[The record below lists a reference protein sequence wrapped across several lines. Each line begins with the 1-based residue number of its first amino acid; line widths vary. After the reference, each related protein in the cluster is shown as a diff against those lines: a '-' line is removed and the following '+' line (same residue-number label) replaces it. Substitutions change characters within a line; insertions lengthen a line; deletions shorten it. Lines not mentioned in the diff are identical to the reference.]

1 MESIL
6 KLVDN
11 YSISFVISALV
22 IYTLVQVVNILLDKL
37 KYSSFAVNKKHDA
50 LLEVRKTVT
59 IPLVEHMRK
68 AMFKAGA
75 NRAFIYEYHNGVV
88 SLGGLPFMKMSL
100 SFETVDN
107 TFPIQHM
114 RENISFNPFQSMM
127 VLLDEHGYIIID
139 QNNKNP
145 AISPMVYSM
154 MGEND
159 IDICVCT
166 KIVNSKGHT
175 IGMVGLDYVRG
186 NTEFNIH
193 RHSVEGVVKELA
205 LEAGALLSIK

>member
-6 KLVDN
+6 KLIDN

-22 IYTLVQVVNILLDKL
+22 IYALVQVVNILLDKL
-37 KYSSFAVNKKHDA
+37 KYSCFAVNKKHDQ
-50 LLEVRKTVT
+50 LLEVRKK
-59 IPLVEHMRK
+59 ISAPLIEHLRK

-75 NRAFIYEYHNGVV
+75 NRAFVYEYHNGVV

-107 TFPIQHM
+107 TFPIQHL

-127 VLLDEHGYIIID
+127 VMLDENGFIIVD
-139 QNNKNP
+139 RNAKTT

-154 MGEND
+154 MEEHG
-159 IDICVCT
+159 IDICVCA
-166 KIVNSKGHT
+166 KIVNSRGHT
-175 IGMVGLDYVRG
+175 IGMVGLDYVHG
-186 NTEFNIH
+186 NTEFNMH

>member
-6 KLVDN
+6 KLIDN

-37 KYSSFAVNKKHDA
+37 KYSSFAVNKKHDQ
-50 LLEVRKTVT
+50 LLEVRKKISV
-59 IPLVEHMRK
+59 PLIEHMRK

-107 TFPIQHM
+107 TFPIQHL

-127 VLLDEHGYIIID
+127 VMLDENGFIIVD
-139 QNNKNP
+139 RNAKTT
-145 AISPMVYSM
+145 AISHVVYSM
-154 MGEND
+154 MEEHD
-159 IDICVCT
+159 IDICVCA

-175 IGMVGLDYVRG
+175 IGMVGLDYVKG
-186 NTEFNIH
+186 NTDFNLHAQSI
-193 RHSVEGVVKELA
+193 EGVVKELA

>member
-6 KLVDN
+6 KLIDN

-37 KYSSFAVNKKHDA
+37 KYSSFAVNKKHDQ
-50 LLEVRKTVT
+50 LLEVRKTISV
-59 IPLVEHMRK
+59 PLIEHMRK

-107 TFPIQHM
+107 TFPIQHL

-127 VLLDEHGYIIID
+127 VMLDENGFIVVD
-139 QNNKNP
+139 RNAKTT

-154 MGEND
+154 MEEHD
-159 IDICVCT
+159 IDICVCA
-166 KIVNSKGHT
+166 KVVNSKGNT
-175 IGMVGLDYVRG
+175 IGMVGLDYVKG
-186 NTEFNIH
+186 NTEFNMH
-193 RHSVEGVVKELA
+193 RHSVEGVVKDLA

>member
-6 KLVDN
+6 KLIDN

-37 KYSSFAVNKKHDA
+37 KYSCFAVNKKHDQ
-50 LLEVRKTVT
+50 LLEVRKKISV
-59 IPLVEHMRK
+59 PLIEHLRK

-75 NRAFIYEYHNGVV
+75 NRAFVYEYHNGVV
-88 SLGGLPFMKMSL
+88 SLGGLPFVKMSL

-107 TFPIQHM
+107 TFPIQHL

-127 VLLDEHGYIIID
+127 VMLDENGFIIVD
-139 QNNKNP
+139 RHAKTT

-154 MGEND
+154 MEEHD

-175 IGMVGLDYVRG
+175 IGMVGIDYVSG
-186 NTEFNIH
+186 NREFNMH